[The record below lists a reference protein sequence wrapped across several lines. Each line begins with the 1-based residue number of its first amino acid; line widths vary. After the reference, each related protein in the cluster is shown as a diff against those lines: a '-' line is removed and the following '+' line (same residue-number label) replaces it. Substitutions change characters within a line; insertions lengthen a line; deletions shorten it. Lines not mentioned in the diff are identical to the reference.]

1 MTNTLLRCRKEGIDM
16 DKKPYENLEMDI
28 LYLDENVYNDVLNN
42 SPGTDEDELPGM
54 DIFG

>member
-1 MTNTLLRCRKEGIDM
+1 M